1 MNALAKVLS
10 SQIRAG
16 IFEILFG
23 LRDRPAHMR
32 EIERLSGFAI
42 GTIQQDL
49 KKLEALD
56 LVTRR
61 KDGNRVYYEANKRH
75 PLYPEIR
82 KMVLKTV
89 GLADVLKKALEKN
102 PDIRVAFVYGS
113 IARGEEKAASD
124 LDLMVVGDLG
134 LRKLTALLAGTSE
147 RIGREVNP
155 HSLLPSEFRRR
166 KKEGDH
172 FLTSVL
178 REPKLFIIGGEDEL
192 EAVGR

>member
-1 MNALAKVLS
+1 MNALAKILS

-23 LRDRPAHMR
+23 LRDRPVHMR

-49 KKLEALD
+49 KKLENLD

-61 KDGNRVYYEANKRH
+61 KDGNRVYFEANKLH
-75 PLYPEIR
+75 PLYPEILNL
-82 KMVLKTV
+82 VLKTV
-89 GLADVLKKALEKN
+89 GLADVLKNALEKS

-113 IARGEEKAASD
+113 IARGEETAASD
-124 LDLMVVGDLG
+124 VDLMVVGDLG
-134 LRKLTALLAGTSE
+134 LRKLTAALAGTSE
-147 RIGREVNP
+147 QVGREVNP
-155 HSLLPSEFRRR
+155 HVLLPSEFSRK

-178 REPKLFIIGGEDEL
+178 REPRIFIIGGENEL

>member
-10 SQIRAG
+10 SQVRAA
-16 IFEILFG
+16 IFELLFG
-23 LRDRPAHMR
+23 LRDLPAHMR

-49 KKLEALD
+49 KKLESRD

-61 KDGNRVYYEANKRH
+61 KDGNRVYYEANKNH

-82 KMVLKTV
+82 NLVLKTV
-89 GLADVLKKALEKN
+89 GLADVLKKALEKS

-113 IARGEEKAASD
+113 VAKGEEKAASD
-124 LDLMVVGDLG
+124 VDLMVIGDLG
-134 LRKLTALLAGTSE
+134 LRKLTATLSGTSE

-155 HSLLPSEFRRR
+155 HVLLPSEFCRK

-178 REPKLFIIGGEDEL
+178 REPKIFIIGSENEL